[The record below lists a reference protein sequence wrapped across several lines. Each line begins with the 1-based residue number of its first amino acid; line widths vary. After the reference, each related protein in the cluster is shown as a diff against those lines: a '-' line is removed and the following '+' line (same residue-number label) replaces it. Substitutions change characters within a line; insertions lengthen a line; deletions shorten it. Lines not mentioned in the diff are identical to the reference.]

1 MAKRIVK
8 KFKEE
13 TLNIIESDIA
23 RLADIEGI
31 GRKRIGMIKKAW
43 DEQREKSDPS

>member
-13 TLNIIESDIA
+13 TLNIIEK
-23 RLADIEGI
+23 DIEQLAVIDGI
-31 GRKRIGMIKKAW
+31 GRKRITVV
-43 DEQREKSDPS
+43 